1 MEPLSVGG
9 APERP
14 RRLFIDTEELLISFT
29 EPEDVV
35 EPEDVAEPGDVVDP
49 EDITAP
55 ETFTTD
61 PEASVGTQDRLTAG
75 VFANPSLAL

>member
-14 RRLFIDTEELLISFT
+14 RRLFIDTEELLISVT
-29 EPEDVV
+29 